1 MNEKKNDII
10 EAIETALGRKFN
22 GELFQKHLLNSKNRK
37 HSTIE
42 AFQKCLAA
50 TLSSNCKKNCKK
62 NCQECKYIVTTK
74 PENGCEYKLYQ
85 NYWEEVNDR
94 ADIRRENIIFDGNNY
109 ELIIEIDA
117 TRADQVAKKMM
128 SRFCYAIQ
136 KSKKNDNRPI
146 VYVALL
152 YQGTKSMNSDEC
164 KKYFK
169 MGYELLKNINI
180 SNILIGYI
188 VDNEYINK
196 NTYYILKEKEES
208 RECDQNSIVFNDYK
222 TFDSN
227 LYRRYL
233 EDNGVQSLD
242 SIECYMLPLN
252 TIHKCPSKAIVIQ
265 KNIIKSKSFNDYK
278 EKLPEM
284 NKNQLSYWRK
294 YYKYLNDKKIE
305 LGLDNENN
313 L

>member
-1 MNEKKNDII
+1 MKGNFNEI
-10 EAIETALGRKFN
+10 E
-22 GELFQKHLLNSKNRK
+22 FQKHLINSNNRK
-37 HSTIE
+37 HKTIE

-50 TLSSNCKKNCKK
+50 TLSSNCKKNC
-62 NCQECKYIVTTK
+62 QECKYIVETK

-94 ADIRRENIIFDGNNY
+94 ADIRRENIIFDEIDY

-128 SRFCYAIQ
+128 SRFCYATLRN
-136 KSKKNDNRPI
+136 KPI

-169 MGYELLKNINI
+169 MGYKLLKKINN
-180 SNILIGYI
+180 SNVLIGYI
-188 VDNEYINK
+188 VENEDINK

-208 RECDQNSIVFNDYK
+208 RECDQNNIVFNDYK

-233 EDNGVQSLD
+233 EDNGVRSLD

-252 TIHKCPSKAIVIQ
+252 KIHKDPLKAKENQ
-265 KNIIKSKSFNDYK
+265 NTIIRYETFDNFKVNKTESFD
-278 EKLPEM
+278 M
-284 NKNQLSYWRK
+284 RDNQLSYWRK